1 MHRCSEQVMLPMMN
15 ERQVHTE
22 NPPTMQRPI
31 HSCLMLCFNCRVRL
45 LGTDPPTKAGTQP
58 ILVEVS
64 GQVVAAPSSPLAS
77 PVSLL

>member
-1 MHRCSEQVMLPMMN
+1 MLPMMN

-31 HSCLMLCFNCRVRL
+31 HSCLMLCFNYRV
-45 LGTDPPTKAGTQP
+45 DPPTKAGTQP